1 MLRWDRDRERGWWVL
16 CRSVFLTVLSLCL
29 RVLTTDSLFFVFL
42 VIVLYILLFIDFLW
56 VEVEVFSG
64 AVLVEFVQT
73 QLGSVAMAA
82 MSATVCGLSV
92 ANK

>member
-1 MLRWDRDRERGWWVL
+1 ML

-56 VEVEVFSG
+56 VEVEIYSG
-64 AVLVEFVQT
+64 AVPVESAQI
-73 QLGSVAMAA
+73 QLGSAAMAA
-82 MSATVCGLSV
+82 MSGTVAVYL
-92 ANK
+92 